1 MPALPLVLEEIM
13 NFSEVLNKNKSFIQ
27 LNKQINSC
35 DFPIFVKD
43 ICDSA
48 QVHLIACTKDTFK
61 EKAVAIC
68 YTDIEAAELYKEL
81 SFYREDVYRFSSKE
95 LVFYDVD
102 ASALE
107 GEHRR
112 IRALC
117 GFEKGG
123 ILVTSVD
130 AMMQYTVT
138 KEHFEKDRIEFKTGN
153 TYDIE
158 ELKTKLVSMGY
169 TSSVEV
175 DAVGLFAVR
184 GGILD
189 VFSPNMKLPVRIEF
203 FDDEIDSIRVFDWE
217 TQRSVENVDTA
228 LAVVAREPVMTE
240 DEHSLMT
247 DYINSLISEYPDNE
261 ALKRELEKAENNF
274 LFPSVDKFIKG
285 AYGRIPTLCEHFD
298 GAGVYVID
306 PERIKERFENY
317 VHDKHEIITQMLESG
332 IVCGESA
339 DYYPSGKSML
349 EFLSKQSIINLS
361 AFGKEGISFNARQTV
376 SFHGK
381 IDYLCQD
388 LSKWSEQGATVVIVS
403 QNEDRAKNLVGVLK
417 ERGYAPVYSKEKE
430 IYEEKINV
438 VTGFLKSGFEY
449 TDCGF
454 VVISDKEI
462 FDSGRS
468 RARRRDENTKRIKSY
483 NEINVGDYVVH
494 RTHGIG
500 VYKGIK
506 KMTVGNISKDYLK
519 VDYRDN
525 DVLYVPVDQLDML
538 FKYTGGGDEGRSVK
552 VNRLG
557 GKEWANTKQR
567 VKKSTKEMAERLVK
581 LYAERENTKGFAFS
595 KDTVWQ
601 RDFEDAFVYTET
613 EDQLRSIEEVKSDME
628 KDKPMDRLL
637 CGDVGF
643 GKTEV
648 ALRAAFKAVMD
659 SKQVAYLCPTTI
671 LSMQHYNT
679 FVERMSN
686 FPIKV
691 EMLSRFK
698 TKKQQEEIIKKL
710 KKGEIDIIIGT
721 HRILQKDLE
730 FADLGLLIIDE
741 EQRFGV
747 THKEKLK
754 ELKKNIDV
762 LSMTA
767 TPIPRT
773 LHMSMISVRDMS
785 VLTQAPQNRYP
796 VQTYVLENDMS
807 TIEDAIR
814 IELSR
819 GGQVFY
825 LYNRVQGIYKKAD
838 EIQKLF
844 PDKTVRVGHGQM
856 NETELE
862 DIMHSMV
869 TGETDILV
877 CTTIIETGLDI
888 PNANTIIVENADR
901 MGLAQLYQLRGRVGR
916 SNKKAYAYLTYKKNK
931 EVSET
936 ASKRLQAIKEFTE
949 FGSGFKIAL
958 KDLEIRGAGDILGA
972 QQHGHM
978 DAVGYDLYCRMLR
991 DSVNEATG
999 KTEVKEFDTT
1009 IDINVDAY
1017 IPERYIS
1024 DTGQR
1029 IEIYKKIAL
1038 IENEDDEFEV
1048 EDEMI
1053 DRFGDIPRSAQNVI
1067 TVALLKA
1074 KARSCGITEISH
1086 KGDYLIVMFAE
1097 VDLPTLIGLAKEN
1110 PIKYKLIPGNVPQ
1123 LRIKL
1128 GRQEDA
1134 LKEADNFITMLVK

>member
-13 NFSEVLNKNKSFIQ
+13 NFSEVLNNNKSYKKLI
-27 LNKQINSC
+27 NQIKSSE
-35 DFPIFVKD
+35 FPVYVND
-43 ICDSA
+43 ICESA
-48 QVHLIACTKDTFK
+48 QVHLISCTADCFK
-61 EKAVAIC
+61 EKSVAVC
-68 YTDIEAAELYKEL
+68 YTDIEAAQLYKEL
-81 SFYREDVYRFSSKE
+81 SFYREDVYRFPSKE

-102 ASALE
+102 ASGLE

-130 AMMQYTVT
+130 AVMQYTVT
-138 KEHFEKDRIEFKTGN
+138 YEHFINDRIEFKIGN
-153 TYDIE
+153 SYNLDEIKE
-158 ELKTKLVSMGY
+158 KLVSMGY
-169 TSSVEV
+169 THAVEV
-175 DAVGLFAVR
+175 DAVGLFSVR

-189 VFSPNMKLPVRIEF
+189 IYSPNMKLPVRIEF
-203 FDDEIDSIRVFDWE
+203 FDEEIDSIRVFDWE
-217 TQRSVENVDTA
+217 TQRSVENVECA

-240 DEHSLMT
+240 EEHRSMT
-247 DYINSLISEYPDNE
+247 EYIKEISFKFPDNQNI
-261 ALKRELEKAENNF
+261 KNELEKAENYF
-274 LFPSVDKFIKG
+274 LFPSVDKFLKG
-285 AYGRIPTLCEHFD
+285 AYKKIPTLCEHLED
-298 GAGVYVID
+298 AGIYIVD
-306 PERIKERFENY
+306 PERVKERFENF
-317 VHDKHEIITQMLESG
+317 VHDKQEIISQMYSSG
-332 IVCGESA
+332 ILCGDIN
-339 DYYPSGKSML
+339 DYYPSGNEVMDFIS
-349 EFLSKQSIINLS
+349 QNPVINLS
-361 AFGKEGISFNARQTV
+361 TLGKGGISFNARQTV

-381 IDYLCQD
+381 IEYLLQD
-388 LSKWSEQGATVVIVS
+388 LTKWQEKQATVVIVS
-403 QNEDRAKNLVGVLK
+403 QGEDRAKNLQGVLK
-417 ERGYAPVYSKEKE
+417 DRGFDAKLSLKKE
-430 IYEEKINV
+430 IEPGKINIV
-438 VTGFLKSGFEY
+438 IGFLKSGFEY
-449 TDCGF
+449 TDSGF
-454 VVISDKEI
+454 SVISDKEI
-462 FDSGRS
+462 FDTGKRNTRRS
-468 RARRRDENTKRIKSY
+468 VENTKRIKSY

-506 KMTVGNISKDYLK
+506 KMTVGSISKDYLK

-538 FKYTGGGDEGRSVK
+538 YKYVGGDENRSIR
-552 VNRLG
+552 VNKLG
-557 GKEWANTKQR
+557 GKEWSNTKQR
-567 VKKSTKEMAERLVK
+567 VKKSTMEMAQRLVT

-679 FVERMSN
+679 FKERMSD
-686 FPIKV
+686 FPIRV
-691 EMLSRFK
+691 EMLSRFR
-698 TKKQQEEIIKKL
+698 TKKQQEEILKKL

-730 FADLGLLIIDE
+730 FSDLGLLIIDE

-747 THKEKLK
+747 AHKEKLK

-838 EIQKLF
+838 EIKNLF
-844 PDKTVRVGHGQM
+844 PDKVVRVGHGQM
-856 NETELE
+856 NEADLE
-862 DIMHSMV
+862 DIMHTMV

-916 SNKKAYAYLTYKKNK
+916 SNKKAYAYLTYRKNK
-931 EVSET
+931 EISET

-958 KDLEIRGAGDILGA
+958 KDLEIRGAGDMLGA

-978 DAVGYDLYCRMLR
+978 EAVGYDLYCRMLR

-999 KTEVKEFDTT
+999 KAEEKEIETS
-1009 IDINVDAY
+1009 IDINIDAY
-1017 IPERYIS
+1017 IPDRYIS
-1024 DTGQR
+1024 HAGQR
-1029 IEIYKKIAL
+1029 IEVYKKISL
-1038 IENEDDEFEV
+1038 IENEEDEFEV
-1048 EDEMI
+1048 EDELI
-1053 DRFGDIPRSAQNVI
+1053 DRFGDIPRSVQNVI
-1067 TVALLKA
+1067 MVALLKA
-1074 KARSCGITEISH
+1074 KARSCGIKEISH
-1086 KGDYLIVMFAE
+1086 KGNFLNVLFED
-1097 VDLPTLIGLAKEN
+1097 VDLPALIGLAKGN
-1110 PIKYKLIPGNVPQ
+1110 PLKYKLIPGSVP
-1123 LRIKL
+1123 RMHVKL
-1128 GRQEDA
+1128 DRQENV
-1134 LKEADNFITMLVK
+1134 LKEADCFVSLLMK

>member
-1 MPALPLVLEEIM
+1 M
-13 NFSEVLNKNKSFIQ
+13 NFNEVLNNNKSYKQ
-27 LNKQINSC
+27 LIKQIKSS
-35 DFPIFVKD
+35 DFPIFIND

-48 QVHLIACTKDTFK
+48 QVHLISCTADSLG
-61 EKAVAIC
+61 EKTAVIC
-68 YTDIEAAELYKEL
+68 YTDIEAAQLYKEL
-81 SFYREDVYRFSSKE
+81 SFYREDVYRFPSKE

-117 GFEKGG
+117 GFETGG
-123 ILVTSVD
+123 VLVTSVD
-130 AMMQYTVT
+130 AIMQYTVT
-138 KEHFEKDRIEFKTGN
+138 SEHFRNNRIEFKTGN
-153 TYDIE
+153 SYNLE
-158 ELKTKLVSMGY
+158 EVKEKLISMGY
-169 TSSVEV
+169 TNSVEV
-175 DAVGLFAVR
+175 DAVGLFSVH

-189 VFSPNMKLPVRIEF
+189 IFSPNMKLPVRIEF

-217 TQRSVENVDTA
+217 TQRSVENVNSA

-240 DEHSLMT
+240 EEHRLMT
-247 DYINSLISEYPDNE
+247 EYIRELALEFPDNQN
-261 ALKRELEKAENNF
+261 LKSELEKAENYF
-274 LFPSVDKFIKG
+274 LFPSVDKFVKG
-285 AYGRIPTLCEHFD
+285 AYGKIPTLCDHLD
-298 GAGVYVID
+298 NVGIYIVD
-306 PERIKERFENY
+306 PERVKERFENF
-317 VHDKHEIITQMLESG
+317 VHDKKEIIEQMYSSG
-332 IVCGESA
+332 ILCGEIS
-339 DYYPSGKSML
+339 DYYPSGKELMDC
-349 EFLSKQSIINLS
+349 IIDHPTINLS
-361 AFGKEGISFNARQTV
+361 ALGKDGISFNARQTV

-388 LSKWSEQGATVVIVS
+388 LTKWNEKDATVVIVS
-403 QNEDRAKNLVGVLK
+403 QSTDRAKNLLGVLK
-417 ERGYAPVYSKEKE
+417 DRGFDAEFSQEKE
-430 IYEEKINV
+430 IIPQKINIV
-438 VTGFLKSGFEY
+438 VGFLKSGFEY
-449 TDCGF
+449 TDSAF
-454 VVISDKEI
+454 SVISDKEI
-462 FDSGRS
+462 FDSRKRS
-468 RARRRDENTKRIKSY
+468 TRARIENTKRIKSY
-483 NEINVGDYVVH
+483 NEINIGDYVVH

-506 KMTVGNISKDYLK
+506 KMTVGDVSKDYLK

-538 FKYTGGGDEGRSVK
+538 YKYVGGDENRNIR
-552 VNRLG
+552 VNKLG
-557 GKEWANTKQR
+557 GKEWTNTKQR
-567 VKKSTKEMAERLVK
+567 VKKSTMEMAQRLVK
-581 LYAERENTKGFAFS
+581 LYAERENTKGYAFS

-613 EDQLRSIEEVKSDME
+613 EDQLRSIEEVKNDME

-679 FVERMSN
+679 FKERMSD
-686 FPIKV
+686 FPIRV
-691 EMLSRFK
+691 EMLSRFR
-698 TKKQQEEIIKKL
+698 TKKQQDEIIKRL
-710 KKGEIDIIIGT
+710 KNGEIDIIIGT

-730 FADLGLLIIDE
+730 FSDLGLLIIDE

-747 THKEKLK
+747 AHKEKLK

-796 VQTYVLENDMS
+796 VQTYVLENEIS

-844 PDKTVRVGHGQM
+844 PDKVVRVGHGKM
-856 NETELE
+856 NESDLE

-916 SNKKAYAYLTYKKNK
+916 SNKKAYAYLTYRKNK
-931 EVSET
+931 EMSET

-958 KDLEIRGAGDILGA
+958 KDLEIRGAGDMLGA

-978 DAVGYDLYCRMLR
+978 EAVGYDLYCRMLR

-999 KTEVKEFDTT
+999 KAEEKEIETS
-1009 IDINVDAY
+1009 IDINIDAY
-1017 IPERYIS
+1017 IPEKYIS
-1024 DTGQR
+1024 DVGQR
-1029 IEIYKKIAL
+1029 IEIYKKISL
-1038 IENEDDEFEV
+1038 IESEEDEFEV
-1048 EDEMI
+1048 EDELI
-1053 DRFGDIPRSAQNVI
+1053 DRFGDIPRSVQNVI

-1074 KARSCGITEISH
+1074 RARSLGIKEISH
-1086 KGDYLIVMFAE
+1086 KGEYLNVLFEE
-1097 VDLPTLIGLAKEN
+1097 VDLPGLIGLVKGN
-1110 PIKYKLIPGNVPQ
+1110 PLKYRLIPGNVP
-1123 LRIKL
+1123 RIHIKL
-1128 GRQEDA
+1128 DRQERV
-1134 LKEADNFITMLVK
+1134 LKEANEFVKLLAK

>member
-13 NFSEVLNKNKSFIQ
+13 NFSGVLKENKSFIQ
-27 LNKQINSC
+27 LNNQINSGN
-35 DFPIFVKD
+35 FPIFVND
-43 ICDSA
+43 ICESA
-48 QVHLIACTKDTFK
+48 QVHLIAATADDFK
-61 EKAVAIC
+61 KKAVVVC
-68 YTDIEAAELYKEL
+68 YTDIEAAEIYKEL
-81 SFYREDVYRFSSKE
+81 SFYRNDVYRFPSKE

-112 IRALC
+112 IKSLC
-117 GFEKGG
+117 GFENGG
-123 ILVTSVD
+123 ILITSVD

-138 KEHFEKDRIEFKTGN
+138 KEHFENDRIEFKTGN
-153 TYDIE
+153 RYD
-158 ELKTKLVSMGY
+158 LDDVKKKLVSMGY
-169 TSSVEV
+169 INSVEV
-175 DAVGLFAVR
+175 DAVGLFAMR

-189 VFSPNMKLPVRIEF
+189 IFSPNMKLPVRIEF
-203 FDDEIDSIRVFDWE
+203 FDDEVDSIRVFDWE
-217 TQRSVENVDTA
+217 TQRSVENVSTA

-240 DEHSLMT
+240 NEHAHMT
-247 DYINSLISEYPDNE
+247 EYINKLISEFPENQG
-261 ALKRELEKAENNF
+261 LKRELEKAENSF
-274 LFPSVDKFIKG
+274 LFPSADKFIKG
-285 AYGRIPTLCEHFD
+285 AYGRIPTLCEYFED
-298 GAGVYVID
+298 CGIYIID
-306 PERIKERFENY
+306 PERIKERFENFC
-317 VHDKHEIITQMLESG
+317 HDKQEIITQMFESG
-332 IVCGESA
+332 IVCGGVW
-339 DYYPSGKSML
+339 DFYPAGEEILNSVL
-349 EFLSKQSIINLS
+349 EHPVINLS
-361 AFGKEGISFNARQTV
+361 VLGKGGISFNARQTV

-388 LSKWSEQGATVVIVS
+388 LTKWTENGATIVIVS

-417 ERGYAPVYSKEKE
+417 ERGYDPEYSREKE
-430 IYEEKINV
+430 IKAGRINIV
-438 VTGFLKSGFEY
+438 VGFLKSGFEY
-449 TDCGF
+449 TDSGF

-462 FDSGRS
+462 FDGGRRS
-468 RARRRDENTKRIKSY
+468 TRRRDENAKRIKSY

-538 FKYTGGGDEGRSVK
+538 FKYTGGGEENKRIK
-552 VNRLG
+552 INKLG

-581 LYAERENTKGFAFS
+581 LYAEREHTKGFAFS

-679 FVERMSN
+679 FTERMGN

-691 EMLSRFK
+691 EMLSRFR
-698 TKKQQEEIIKKL
+698 TKKQQDEIIKKL
-710 KKGEIDIIIGT
+710 KQGEIDVIIGT

-838 EIQKLF
+838 EIKRLF

-869 TGETDILV
+869 AGETDILV

-931 EVSET
+931 EMSET
-936 ASKRLQAIKEFTE
+936 AAKRLQAIKEFTE

-978 DAVGYDLYCRMLR
+978 EAVGYDLYCRMLR

-999 KTEVKEFDTT
+999 KSEEKEIETT
-1009 IDINVDAY
+1009 IDISVDAY

-1024 DTGQR
+1024 DAGQR
-1029 IEIYKKIAL
+1029 IEMYKKISL
-1038 IENEDDEFEV
+1038 IDNEEDEFEV

-1067 TVALLKA
+1067 MVALLKA
-1074 KARSCGITEISH
+1074 KAKSCGITEISH
-1086 KGDYLIVMFAE
+1086 KGDYLSILFAD
-1097 VDLPTLIGLAKEN
+1097 VDLPSLIGLAKGN
-1110 PIKYKLIPGNVPQ
+1110 PLKYKLIPGNVPQ
-1123 LRIKL
+1123 MRIKL
-1128 GRQEDA
+1128 DRQENV
-1134 LKEADNFITMLVK
+1134 LKEAEQFVTILAK